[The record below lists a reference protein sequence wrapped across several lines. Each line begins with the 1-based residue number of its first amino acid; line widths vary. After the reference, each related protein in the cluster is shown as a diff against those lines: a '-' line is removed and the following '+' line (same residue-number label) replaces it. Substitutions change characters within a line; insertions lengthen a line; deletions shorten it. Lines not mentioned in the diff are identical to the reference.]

1 MTSILKRAF
10 SISQHTLLFQKPSL
24 PLVCTRVVFAT
35 APSRMLFHTTR
46 RIKEEKVDIQHH
58 HDVEQQGKEGEASI
72 PPPVFSPIE
81 LLRERAWRVER
92 QASLRSRCNWT
103 KEEDE
108 KLLDLIATYGKRWTM
123 LSGHFVDRSP
133 SNVMNRYRLLM
144 DVSTR
149 GPWTKEEL
157 EALAEAGQGKAF
169 HEIQDWKAI
178 QRQLPRQRP
187 TYMIKQTYKHTVDP
201 NIKHGRWSKEETEK
215 LQELIDRYGEDNMQ
229 QVASVMGSRTARQC
243 LERWRWQL
251 NNPKTG
257 RFSKEE
263 GERILEAVAKY
274 GENFAVVAKVTGVT
288 RTPRHI
294 SQHYHNVLAPD
305 IDRSEWTLAEEEQVY
320 KTCLKHG
327 RDMLKVQQEL
337 GSKRSKRDMW
347 NHFNRYEKHY
357 VKNKAAAAASTA
369 ASSDHHSQ

>member
-1 MTSILKRAF
+1 
-10 SISQHTLLFQKPSL
+10 
-24 PLVCTRVVFAT
+24 
-35 APSRMLFHTTR
+35 
-46 RIKEEKVDIQHH
+46 
-58 HDVEQQGKEGEASI
+58 
-72 PPPVFSPIE
+72 
-81 LLRERAWRVER
+81 
-92 QASLRSRCNWT
+92 
-103 KEEDE
+103 
-108 KLLDLIATYGKRWTM
+108 
-123 LSGHFVDRSP
+123 
-133 SNVMNRYRLLM
+133 
-144 DVSTR
+144 
-149 GPWTKEEL
+149 
-157 EALAEAGQGKAF
+157 
-169 HEIQDWKAI
+169 
-178 QRQLPRQRP
+178 
-187 TYMIKQTYKHTVDP
+187 
-201 NIKHGRWSKEETEK
+201 RWSKEETEK

-347 NHFNRYEKHY
+347 NHFN
-357 VKNKAAAAASTA
+357 
-369 ASSDHHSQ
+369 